1 MKLCADNTNNDSCG
15 TYSLKTQNIVHNHG
29 FPNSNECLR
38 IDYDRENFFK
48 IVRDFMMVTVR
59 AVHFLTTE
67 NQRHPQI
74 AEVM

>member
-1 MKLCADNTNNDSCG
+1 MVFP
-15 TYSLKTQNIVHNHG
+15 TQMSM
-29 FPNSNECLR
+29 FECLR